1 MGAPEETRMA
11 YQFESDTQR
20 VDLMLAVLEALPQAI
35 YVKNSDLEVIWANK
49 AMRDAVEGMI
59 GVKLTPEAR
68 ISDVSVYPPEV
79 AAAFAEIERKVL
91 KGEEAIRDDRLDG
104 KLATRARLTPIT
116 LPDGSPGVLG
126 SVIDITAIKDAEARA
141 QAMQQESASK
151 SQFLANMSHEIRT
164 PLNGVLGMAQ
174 ALEQDN
180 LTLDQRPKVEV
191 MLDSGRTLMAVVNDI
206 LDLSKIDAAKLEIA
220 PVDVDVHTG
229 FRRTIDLFRSRAEE
243 KGLTISLMLDIDVP
257 QRLRLDPVRTRQC
270 LANLISNAVK
280 FTDKGGITVTVRMLG
295 KGDDRMME
303 VAVADTGMGMTHE
316 QASRLFSE
324 FMQADVSTTRKYGG
338 TGLGLAITRRLARLM
353 GGDVSVETL
362 PGKGS
367 TFRLTMKA
375 IEAAGGK
382 TEEVHPTVPGAAP
395 QRTVLTGRKVLLTD
409 DNAIN
414 RKVAVMFMKPH
425 GLQITEAAN
434 GQEALDKLATD
445 TFDVVLMDVHM
456 PVMDGIEAVKRI
468 RASSEP
474 WSKLPVIAL
483 TADAMQGDRERYL
496 ALGMTAYVSKPIDQR
511 ELLQSIST
519 VLQAN
524 VAKAAA

>member
-1 MGAPEETRMA
+1 MA
-11 YQFESDTQR
+11 YQLESDKQR
-20 VDLMLAVLEALPQAI
+20 IDLMLAVLEALPQAI
-35 YVKNSDLEVIWANK
+35 YVKNSDLEVVWANK
-49 AMRDAVEGMI
+49 ALREGIERMT
-59 GVKLTPEAR
+59 GVKVTPEAR
-68 ISDVSVYPPEV
+68 ISDLSVYPPEI
-79 AAAFAEIERKVL
+79 AARFAEIERTVL
-91 KGEEAIRDDRLDG
+91 KGEEAIREDRLDG
-104 KLATRARLTPIT
+104 KLATRARLMPIT
-116 LPDGSPGVLG
+116 LPDGSPGVIG
-126 SVIDITAIKDAEARA
+126 SIIDITAIKDAEARA

-180 LTLDQRPKVEV
+180 LTADQRQKVEV

-206 LDLSKIDAAKLEIA
+206 LDLSKIDAHKLEIA
-220 PVDVDVHTG
+220 PVNVDVHTG

-243 KGLTISLMLDIDVP
+243 KGLTLSLLLDMDVP
-257 QRLRLDPVRTRQC
+257 QRLQLDPVRTRQC

-280 FTDKGGITVTVRMLG
+280 FTDKGGITVSVHMRG
-295 KGDDRMME
+295 AGENRMME
-303 VAVADTGMGMTHE
+303 VAVADTGVGMTAE
-316 QASRLFSE
+316 QSSRLFSD

-353 GGDVSVETL
+353 GGDVSVDTA
-362 PGKGS
+362 PGRGS
-367 TFRLTMKA
+367 IFRLTMKA
-375 IEAAGGK
+375 VDATSEK
-382 TEEVHPTVPGAAP
+382 TETVQAPAAGAAP
-395 QRTVLTGRKVLLTD
+395 QRTVLTGRRVLLTD

-425 GLQITEAAN
+425 GLVITEAAN
-434 GQEALDKLATD
+434 GKEALDKLATG

-456 PVMDGIEAVKRI
+456 PVMDGIEAVKHI

-496 ALGMTAYVSKPIDQR
+496 ALGMTGYVSKPIDQR
-511 ELLQSIST
+511 ELLQAIST
-519 VLQAN
+519 VLQVN
-524 VAKAAA
+524 TGKAAA